1 MNAATDAIQ
10 VGKIL
15 DTLGSLRDSL
25 TPSARRIADYVLV
38 QPQRVTELSIAEL
51 AQQANVGEASII
63 RFCRA
68 LNFKGFQDLKMKLAI
83 EVATPHET
91 EKHMLDTELT
101 ADDDAEHIG
110 RKLQQTINNVLG
122 ETLNLLDFSKLE
134 AVARALQQQKRI
146 YFFGVGSSGI
156 TAEDAK
162 NKLMRIGFD
171 VDALTNNHFM
181 YMKAALLN
189 SDDVAIGISHSGTSK
204 ETIKALALAKEC
216 GATTVALTHN
226 PLSPLAELSDYVLIN
241 GNRQGQLQGDS
252 IGTKITQLFV
262 LDMLYTLLVRDN
274 PQHTRQQKY
283 KTTQALD

>member
-51 AQQANVGEASII
+51 AQQATVGEASII

-83 EVATPHET
+83 EVATPHDT

-134 AVARALQQQKRI
+134 AVAHALQQQKRI

-189 SDDVAIGISHSGTSK
+189 RDDVAIGISHSGTSK

>member
-1 MNAATDAIQ
+1 MNAVTDAIQ

-25 TPSARRIADYVLV
+25 TPSARRIADYVLA
-38 QPQRVTELSIAEL
+38 QPQPVTELSIAEL

-68 LNFKGFQDLKMKLAI
+68 LHFKGFQDLKMKLAI
-83 EVATPHET
+83 EVATPHDT

-122 ETLNLLDFSKLE
+122 ETLNLLDFSELE

-216 GATTVALTHN
+216 GAITVALTHN
-226 PLSPLAELSDYVLIN
+226 PLSSLAELSDYVLIN

>member
-25 TPSARRIADYVLV
+25 TPSARRIADYVLA
-38 QPQRVTELSIAEL
+38 QPQYVTELSIAEL
-51 AQQANVGEASII
+51 SQQAKVGEASII
-63 RFCRA
+63 RFCKG

-83 EVATPHET
+83 EVATPNDV

-101 ADDDAEHIG
+101 PEDNAEHIG
-110 RKLQQTINNVLG
+110 RKLQQTISNVLG
-122 ETLNLLDFSKLE
+122 ETLNLLDFSELE
-134 AVARALQQQKRI
+134 AVASAFQQQKRI

-181 YMKAALLN
+181 YMKAALL
-189 SDDVAIGISHSGTSK
+189 SADDIAIGISHSGTSK
-204 ETIKALALAKEC
+204 ETIKALELAKEC
-216 GATTVALTHN
+216 GAITVALTHN
-226 PLSPLAELSDYVLIN
+226 PLSPLAALSDYVLIN

-262 LDMLYTLLVRDN
+262 LDILYTLLVRDN
-274 PQHTRQQKY
+274 PEHTRQQKY

>member
-25 TPSARRIADYVLV
+25 TPSARRIADYVLA
-38 QPQRVTELSIAEL
+38 QPQYVTELSIAEL
-51 AQQANVGEASII
+51 SQQAKVGEASII
-63 RFCRA
+63 RFCKG

-83 EVATPHET
+83 EVATPNDA

-101 ADDDAEHIG
+101 PEDNAEHIG
-110 RKLQQTINNVLG
+110 RKLQQTISNVLG
-122 ETLNLLDFSKLE
+122 ETLNLLDFSELE
-134 AVARALQQQKRI
+134 AVASAFQQQKRI

-181 YMKAALLN
+181 YMKAALLTA
-189 SDDVAIGISHSGTSK
+189 DDIAIGISHSGTSK
-204 ETIKALALAKEC
+204 ETIKALELAKEC
-216 GATTVALTHN
+216 GAMTVALTHN
-226 PLSPLAELSDYVLIN
+226 PLSPLATLSDYVLIN

-262 LDMLYTLLVRDN
+262 LDILYTLLVRDN
-274 PQHTRQQKY
+274 PDYTRQQKY

>member
-51 AQQANVGEASII
+51 AQQATVGEASII

-83 EVATPHET
+83 EVATPHDT

-189 SDDVAIGISHSGTSK
+189 RDDVAIGISHSGTSK

-274 PQHTRQQKY
+274 PEHTRQQKY

>member
-63 RFCRA
+63 RFCRGI
-68 LNFKGFQDLKMKLAI
+68 NFKGFQDLKMKLAI
-83 EVATPHET
+83 EVATPHDT

-122 ETLNLLDFSKLE
+122 ETLNLLDFSELE
-134 AVARALQQQKRI
+134 AVACALQQQKRI

-216 GATTVALTHN
+216 GAITVALTHN

-262 LDMLYTLLVRDN
+262 LDMIYTLLVRDN

>member
-63 RFCRA
+63 RFCRGI
-68 LNFKGFQDLKMKLAI
+68 NFKGFQDLKMKLAI
-83 EVATPHET
+83 EVATPHDT

-216 GATTVALTHN
+216 GAITVALTHN

-262 LDMLYTLLVRDN
+262 LDMIYTLLVRDN

>member
-1 MNAATDAIQ
+1 MNTAIDAIQ

-25 TPSARRIADYVLV
+25 TPSARRIADYVLA

-51 AQQANVGEASII
+51 SQQAKVGEASII
-63 RFCRA
+63 RFCRV

-83 EVATPHET
+83 EVATPNDV

-101 ADDDAEHIG
+101 ADDNAEHIG

-122 ETLNLLDFSKLE
+122 ETLNLLDFSELE
-134 AVARALQQQKRI
+134 AVARAFQQQKRI

-162 NKLMRIGFD
+162 NKLMRIGLD

-181 YMKAALLN
+181 YMKASLL
-189 SDDVAIGISHSGTSK
+189 SSEDIAIGISHSGTSK
-204 ETIKALALAKEC
+204 ETIKALALAKAC
-216 GATTVALTHN
+216 GAITAALTHN
-226 PLSPLAELSDYVLIN
+226 PLSPLAELSDHVLIN

-274 PQHTRQQKY
+274 PEHTRQQKY

>member
-1 MNAATDAIQ
+1 MNAAIDAIQ

-63 RFCRA
+63 RFCRS

-83 EVATPHET
+83 EVATPHDT

-134 AVARALQQQKRI
+134 AVASALQQQRRI

-189 SDDVAIGISHSGTSK
+189 SHDVAIGISHSGTSK

-216 GATTVALTHN
+216 GAITVALTHN

-262 LDMLYTLLVRDN
+262 LDMLYTLLVRDD
-274 PQHTRQQKY
+274 PEHTHQQKY

>member
-63 RFCRA
+63 RFCKGI
-68 LNFKGFQDLKMKLAI
+68 NFKGFQDLKMKLAI
-83 EVATPHET
+83 EVATPHDT

-122 ETLNLLDFSKLE
+122 ETLNLLDFSELE
-134 AVARALQQQKRI
+134 AVACALQQQKRI

-216 GATTVALTHN
+216 GAITVALTHN

-262 LDMLYTLLVRDN
+262 LDMIYTLLVRDD

>member
-25 TPSARRIADYVLV
+25 TPSARRIADYVLA
-38 QPQRVTELSIAEL
+38 QPQYVTELSIAEL
-51 AQQANVGEASII
+51 SQQAKVGEASII
-63 RFCRA
+63 RFCKG

-83 EVATPHET
+83 EVATPNDA

-101 ADDDAEHIG
+101 PEDNAEHIG
-110 RKLQQTINNVLG
+110 RKLQQTISNVLG
-122 ETLNLLDFSKLE
+122 ETLNLLDFSELE
-134 AVARALQQQKRI
+134 AVASAFQQQKRI

-181 YMKAALLN
+181 YMKAALLTA
-189 SDDVAIGISHSGTSK
+189 DDIAIGISHSGTSK
-204 ETIKALALAKEC
+204 ETIKALELAKEC
-216 GATTVALTHN
+216 GAMTVALTHN
-226 PLSPLAELSDYVLIN
+226 LLSPLATLSDYVLIN

-262 LDMLYTLLVRDN
+262 LDILYTLLVRDN
-274 PQHTRQQKY
+274 PDYTRQQKY

>member
-1 MNAATDAIQ
+1 MHAATDAIQ

-51 AQQANVGEASII
+51 AQQATVGEASII

-83 EVATPHET
+83 EVATPHDT

-134 AVARALQQQKRI
+134 AVACALQQQKRI

>member
-1 MNAATDAIQ
+1 MNTAIDAIQ

-25 TPSARRIADYVLV
+25 TPSARRIADYVLA

-51 AQQANVGEASII
+51 SQQAKVGEASII
-63 RFCRA
+63 RFCRVI
-68 LNFKGFQDLKMKLAI
+68 NFKGFQDLKMKLAI
-83 EVATPHET
+83 EVATPNDV

-101 ADDDAEHIG
+101 ADDNAEHIG

-122 ETLNLLDFSKLE
+122 ETLNLLDFSELE
-134 AVARALQQQKRI
+134 AVARAFQQQKRI

-162 NKLMRIGFD
+162 NKLMRIGLD

-181 YMKAALLN
+181 YMKASLL
-189 SDDVAIGISHSGTSK
+189 SSEDIAIGISHSGTSK
-204 ETIKALALAKEC
+204 ETIKALALAKAC
-216 GATTVALTHN
+216 GAITVALTHN
-226 PLSPLAELSDYVLIN
+226 PLSPLAELSDHVLIN

-262 LDMLYTLLVRDN
+262 LDMLYTLLVRDD
-274 PQHTRQQKY
+274 PDHTRQQKY

>member
-51 AQQANVGEASII
+51 AQQATVGEASII

-262 LDMLYTLLVRDN
+262 LDMIYTLLVRDN

>member
-51 AQQANVGEASII
+51 AQQATVGEASII

-189 SDDVAIGISHSGTSK
+189 RDDVAIGISHSGTSK

>member
-1 MNAATDAIQ
+1 MNTAIDAIQ

-25 TPSARRIADYVLV
+25 TPSARRIADYVLA

-51 AQQANVGEASII
+51 SQQAKVGEASII
-63 RFCRA
+63 RFCRV

-83 EVATPHET
+83 EVATPNDV

-101 ADDDAEHIG
+101 ADDNAEHIG

-122 ETLNLLDFSKLE
+122 ETLNLLDFSELE
-134 AVARALQQQKRI
+134 AVARAFQQQKRI

-162 NKLMRIGFD
+162 NKLMRIGLD

-181 YMKAALLN
+181 YMKASLL
-189 SDDVAIGISHSGTSK
+189 SGEDIAIGISHSGTSK
-204 ETIKALALAKEC
+204 ETIKALALAKAC
-216 GATTVALTHN
+216 GAITVALTHN
-226 PLSPLAELSDYVLIN
+226 PLSPLAELSDHVLIN

-274 PQHTRQQKY
+274 PDHTRQQKY

>member
-1 MNAATDAIQ
+1 MNTAIDAIQ

-25 TPSARRIADYVLV
+25 TPSARRIADYVLA

-51 AQQANVGEASII
+51 SQQAKVGEASII
-63 RFCRA
+63 RFCRV

-83 EVATPHET
+83 EVATPNDV

-101 ADDDAEHIG
+101 ADDNAEHIG

-122 ETLNLLDFSKLE
+122 ETLNLLDFSELE
-134 AVARALQQQKRI
+134 AVARAFQQQKRI

-181 YMKAALLN
+181 YMKASLL
-189 SDDVAIGISHSGTSK
+189 SGEDIAIGISHSGTSK
-204 ETIKALALAKEC
+204 ETIKALALAKAC
-216 GATTVALTHN
+216 GAITVALTHN
-226 PLSPLAELSDYVLIN
+226 PLSPLAELSDHVLIN

-274 PQHTRQQKY
+274 PEHTRQQKY

>member
-1 MNAATDAIQ
+1 MNAVTDAIQ

>member
-1 MNAATDAIQ
+1 M
-10 VGKIL
+10 
-15 DTLGSLRDSL
+15 
-25 TPSARRIADYVLV
+25 
-38 QPQRVTELSIAEL
+38 
-51 AQQANVGEASII
+51 
-63 RFCRA
+63 
-68 LNFKGFQDLKMKLAI
+68 
-83 EVATPHET
+83 
-91 EKHMLDTELT
+91 
-101 ADDDAEHIG
+101 
-110 RKLQQTINNVLG
+110 
-122 ETLNLLDFSKLE
+122 
-134 AVARALQQQKRI
+134 
-146 YFFGVGSSGI
+146 GSSGI

-189 SDDVAIGISHSGTSK
+189 RDDVAIGISHSGTSK

>member
-1 MNAATDAIQ
+1 MNAVTDAIQ

-25 TPSARRIADYVLV
+25 TPSARRIADYVLA
-38 QPQRVTELSIAEL
+38 QPQPVTELSIAEL

-83 EVATPHET
+83 EVATPHDT

-122 ETLNLLDFSKLE
+122 ETLNLLDFSELE

-156 TAEDAK
+156 TAGGAK

-216 GATTVALTHN
+216 GAITVALTHN

>member
-63 RFCRA
+63 RFCKGI
-68 LNFKGFQDLKMKLAI
+68 NFKGFQDLKMKLAI
-83 EVATPHET
+83 EVATPHDT

-122 ETLNLLDFSKLE
+122 ETLNLLDFSELE
-134 AVARALQQQKRI
+134 AVACALQQQKRI

-216 GATTVALTHN
+216 GAITVALTHN

-262 LDMLYTLLVRDN
+262 LDMIYTLLVRDN

>member
-63 RFCRA
+63 RFCRGI
-68 LNFKGFQDLKMKLAI
+68 NFKGFQDLKMKLAI
-83 EVATPHET
+83 EVATPHDI

-122 ETLNLLDFSKLE
+122 ETLNLLDFSELE
-134 AVARALQQQKRI
+134 AVACALQQQKRI

-216 GATTVALTHN
+216 GAITVALTHN

-262 LDMLYTLLVRDN
+262 LDMIYTLLVRDN

>member
-1 MNAATDAIQ
+1 MNAVTDAIQ

-51 AQQANVGEASII
+51 AQQATVGEASII

-189 SDDVAIGISHSGTSK
+189 RDDVAIGISHSGTSK

>member
-1 MNAATDAIQ
+1 MNAVTDAIQ

-51 AQQANVGEASII
+51 SQQAKVGEASII
-63 RFCRA
+63 RFCKVI
-68 LNFKGFQDLKMKLAI
+68 NFKGFQDFKMKLAI
-83 EVATPHET
+83 EVATPNDA

-101 ADDDAEHIG
+101 ADDNAEHIG

-122 ETLNLLDFSKLE
+122 ETLNLLDFSELE
-134 AVARALQQQKRI
+134 AVARAFQQQKRI

-189 SDDVAIGISHSGTSK
+189 SEDVAIGISHSGTSK
-204 ETIKALALAKEC
+204 ETIKALMLAKEC
-216 GATTVALTHN
+216 GAVTVALTHN

-262 LDMLYTLLVRDN
+262 LDMLYTLLVRDH
-274 PQHTRQQKY
+274 PEYTRQQKY

>member
-63 RFCRA
+63 RFCKGI
-68 LNFKGFQDLKMKLAI
+68 NFKGFQDLKMKLAI
-83 EVATPHET
+83 EVATPHDT

-122 ETLNLLDFSKLE
+122 ETLNLLDFSELE
-134 AVARALQQQKRI
+134 AVACALQQQKRI

-189 SDDVAIGISHSGTSK
+189 SDDVAIGISHSGT
-204 ETIKALALAKEC
+204 
-216 GATTVALTHN
+216 
-226 PLSPLAELSDYVLIN
+226 
-241 GNRQGQLQGDS
+241 
-252 IGTKITQLFV
+252 
-262 LDMLYTLLVRDN
+262 
-274 PQHTRQQKY
+274 
-283 KTTQALD
+283 

>member
-1 MNAATDAIQ
+1 MNTAIDAIQ

-25 TPSARRIADYVLV
+25 TPSARRIADYVLA

-51 AQQANVGEASII
+51 SQQAKVGEASII
-63 RFCRA
+63 RFCRV

-83 EVATPHET
+83 EVATPNDV

-101 ADDDAEHIG
+101 ADDNAEHIG

-122 ETLNLLDFSKLE
+122 ETLNLLDFSELE
-134 AVARALQQQKRI
+134 AVARAFQQQKRI

-162 NKLMRIGFD
+162 NKLMRIGLD

-181 YMKAALLN
+181 YMKASLL
-189 SDDVAIGISHSGTSK
+189 SSEDIAIGISHSGTSK
-204 ETIKALALAKEC
+204 ETIKALALAKAC
-216 GATTVALTHN
+216 GAITVALTHN
-226 PLSPLAELSDYVLIN
+226 PLSPLAELSDHVLIN

-262 LDMLYTLLVRDN
+262 LDMLYTLLVRDD
-274 PQHTRQQKY
+274 PDHTRQQKY

>member
-25 TPSARRIADYVLV
+25 TPSARRIADYVLA
-38 QPQRVTELSIAEL
+38 QPQYVTELSIAEL
-51 AQQANVGEASII
+51 SQQAKVGEASII
-63 RFCRA
+63 RFCKG

-83 EVATPHET
+83 EVATPNDA

-101 ADDDAEHIG
+101 PEDNAEHIG
-110 RKLQQTINNVLG
+110 RKLQQTISNVLG
-122 ETLNLLDFSKLE
+122 ETLNLLDFSELE
-134 AVARALQQQKRI
+134 AVASAFQQQKRI

-181 YMKAALLN
+181 YMKAALLTA
-189 SDDVAIGISHSGTSK
+189 DDIAIGISHSGTSK
-204 ETIKALALAKEC
+204 ETIKALELAKEC
-216 GATTVALTHN
+216 GAMTVALTHN
-226 PLSPLAELSDYVLIN
+226 PLSSLATLSDYVLIN

-262 LDMLYTLLVRDN
+262 LDILYTLLVRDN
-274 PQHTRQQKY
+274 PDYTRQQKY

>member
-1 MNAATDAIQ
+1 MNAVTDAIQ

-51 AQQANVGEASII
+51 AQQATVGEASII

-83 EVATPHET
+83 EVATPHDT

>member
-1 MNAATDAIQ
+1 MNTATDVIQ

-25 TPSARRIADYVLV
+25 TPSSRRIADYVLA
-38 QPQRVTELSIAEL
+38 QPQHVTELSIAEL
-51 AQQANVGEASII
+51 SQQANVGEASII
-63 RFCRA
+63 RFCKG

-83 EVATPHET
+83 EVATPNDT
-91 EKHMLDTELT
+91 EKHLLDTELT
-101 ADDDAEHIG
+101 VDDDAENVG
-110 RKLQQTINNVLG
+110 RKLQQTINNVLA
-122 ETLNLLDFSKLE
+122 ETLNLLDFSELE
-134 AVARALQQQKRI
+134 AVAKAFNKQKKI

-181 YMKAALLN
+181 YMKAALL
-189 SDDVAIGISHSGTSK
+189 SSADIAIGISHSGTSK
-204 ETIKALALAKEC
+204 ETIKALSLAKKC
-216 GATTVALTHN
+216 GALTVALTHN
-226 PLSPLAELSDYVLIN
+226 PLSALAKLSDYVLIN

-262 LDMLYTLLVRDN
+262 LDMLYTLLVRDD
-274 PQHTRQQKY
+274 PEYRRLQKY

>member
-1 MNAATDAIQ
+1 MNAVTDAIQ

-51 AQQANVGEASII
+51 AQQATVGEASII

-83 EVATPHET
+83 EVATPHDT

-189 SDDVAIGISHSGTSK
+189 RDDVAIGISHSGTSK

>member
-1 MNAATDAIQ
+1 MNTAIDAIQ

-25 TPSARRIADYVLV
+25 TPSARRIADYVLA

-51 AQQANVGEASII
+51 SQQAKVGEASII
-63 RFCRA
+63 RFCRV

-83 EVATPHET
+83 EVATPNDV

-101 ADDDAEHIG
+101 ADDNAEHIG

-122 ETLNLLDFSKLE
+122 ETLNLLDFSELE
-134 AVARALQQQKRI
+134 AVARAFQQQKRI

-162 NKLMRIGFD
+162 NKLMRIGLD

-181 YMKAALLN
+181 YMKASLL
-189 SDDVAIGISHSGTSK
+189 SSEDIAIGISHSGTSK
-204 ETIKALALAKEC
+204 ETIKALALAKAC
-216 GATTVALTHN
+216 GAITVALTHN
-226 PLSPLAELSDYVLIN
+226 PLSPLAELSDHVLIN

-274 PQHTRQQKY
+274 PEHTRQQKY

>member
-1 MNAATDAIQ
+1 MNTAIDAIQ

-25 TPSARRIADYVLV
+25 TPSARRIADYVLA

-51 AQQANVGEASII
+51 SQQAKVGEASII
-63 RFCRA
+63 RFCRV

-83 EVATPHET
+83 EVATPNDV

-101 ADDDAEHIG
+101 ADDNAEHIG

-122 ETLNLLDFSKLE
+122 ETLNLLDFSELE
-134 AVARALQQQKRI
+134 AVARAFQQQKRI

-162 NKLMRIGFD
+162 NKLMRIGLD

-181 YMKAALLN
+181 YMKASLL
-189 SDDVAIGISHSGTSK
+189 SGEDIAIGISHSGTSK
-204 ETIKALALAKEC
+204 ETIKALALAKAC
-216 GATTVALTHN
+216 GAITVALTHN
-226 PLSPLAELSDYVLIN
+226 PLSPLAELSDHVLIN

-262 LDMLYTLLVRDN
+262 LDMLYTLLVRDD
-274 PQHTRQQKY
+274 PDHTRQQKY

>member
-63 RFCRA
+63 RFCRGI
-68 LNFKGFQDLKMKLAI
+68 NFKGFQDLKMKLAI
-83 EVATPHET
+83 EVATPHDT

-122 ETLNLLDFSKLE
+122 ETLNLLDFSELE
-134 AVARALQQQKRI
+134 AVACALQQQKRI

-189 SDDVAIGISHSGTSK
+189 RDDVAIGISHSGTSK

-216 GATTVALTHN
+216 GAITVALTHN

>member
-63 RFCRA
+63 RFCRT

-83 EVATPHET
+83 EVATPHDT

-189 SDDVAIGISHSGTSK
+189 RDDVAIGISHSGTSK

>member
-25 TPSARRIADYVLV
+25 TPSARRIADYVLA
-38 QPQRVTELSIAEL
+38 QPQYVTELSIAEL

-63 RFCRA
+63 RFCRG
-68 LNFKGFQDLKMKLAI
+68 LHFKGFQDLKMKLAI
-83 EVATPHET
+83 EVATPHDT

-101 ADDDAEHIG
+101 PEDNAEHIG

-122 ETLNLLDFSKLE
+122 ETLNLLDFSELE
-134 AVARALQQQKRI
+134 AVARAFQQQQRI

-181 YMKAALLN
+181 YMKAALLTAN
-189 SDDVAIGISHSGTSK
+189 DIAIGISHSGTSK

-216 GATTVALTHN
+216 GAITVALTHN

-262 LDMLYTLLVRDN
+262 LDILYTLLVRDN
-274 PQHTRQQKY
+274 PEHTRQQKY

>member
-1 MNAATDAIQ
+1 MNTAIDAIQ

-25 TPSARRIADYVLV
+25 TPSARRIADYVLA

-51 AQQANVGEASII
+51 SQQAKVGEASII
-63 RFCRA
+63 RFCRV

-83 EVATPHET
+83 EVATPNDV

-101 ADDDAEHIG
+101 ADDNAEHIG

-122 ETLNLLDFSKLE
+122 ETLNLLDFSELE
-134 AVARALQQQKRI
+134 AVARAFQQQKRI

-162 NKLMRIGFD
+162 NKLMRIGLD

-181 YMKAALLN
+181 YMKASLL
-189 SDDVAIGISHSGTSK
+189 SSEDIAIGISHSGTSK
-204 ETIKALALAKEC
+204 ETIKALALAKAC
-216 GATTVALTHN
+216 GAITVALTHN
-226 PLSPLAELSDYVLIN
+226 PLSPLAELSDHVLIN

-274 PQHTRQQKY
+274 PDHTRQQKY

>member
-83 EVATPHET
+83 EVATPHDT

-189 SDDVAIGISHSGTSK
+189 RDDVAIGISHSGTSK

>member
-63 RFCRA
+63 RFCRG

-83 EVATPHET
+83 EVATPYET

-134 AVARALQQQKRI
+134 AVARALQQQQRI

-216 GATTVALTHN
+216 GAITVALTHN
-226 PLSPLAELSDYVLIN
+226 PLSPLAELSDYVLVN

-274 PQHTRQQKY
+274 PEHTRHQKY